1 MFAGEGAVVL
11 GVAFV
16 RVWRPLLVRGLG
28 ETVIAMEDAWDGMD
42 GWVGLDWIG
51 LLGSSVWLWV
61 GWSTVGLMVLIG
73 EYLG

>member
-16 RVWRPLLVRGLG
+16 GVWRPLLVRGLG

-42 GWVGLDWIG
+42 GWMGWIGLDWIIG
-51 LLGSSVWLWV
+51 KFCLVV
-61 GWSTVGLMVLIG
+61 GRM
-73 EYLG
+73 EYGRIDGVDR